1 MHYFLPISI
10 CRFWY
15 VLCVN
20 ALVLSSKLLMVVE
33 TARAHAS
40 VTSNL
45 MECYEAVGTALDSF
59 HSVVIC
65 VCVFLLLLLRTNLLC
80 TCAGF
85 TIDTCAVM

>member
-1 MHYFLPISI
+1 
-10 CRFWY
+10 
-15 VLCVN
+15 
-20 ALVLSSKLLMVVE
+20 MVVE

-65 VCVFLLLLLRTNLLC
+65 VCVFFCCCCYVLIFCVLVLASQLTLVQLC
-80 TCAGF
+80 EH
-85 TIDTCAVM
+85 VNNK